1 VTAAIDKLDLAAA
14 SYLWRAIID
23 DMPHMISVKDAKT
36 RRYVFC
42 NPECDKVLGPDAIGR
57 TNFDL
62 LEHAV
67 AERIEAEETA
77 LITEGGFAIVETMV
91 TDQTGRQWIMRTK
104 KFLVDRPGEGRYLIT
119 VSEDVSEK
127 HDHARRLDQA
137 IEAALAANAA
147 KSSFLA
153 NMSHE
158 IRTPLNGVLGMA
170 QAMAADH
177 LSPDQRGRLEIVQQS
192 GQTLLAILN
201 DILDISKIEAGK
213 LSLEDGEFQLLLLLS
228 TVQATFSPLAKKKN
242 ISLSVFIDPE
252 AAGCYRGDAVR
263 VRQIL
268 YNLVSNA
275 IKFTSSGGVQIR
287 ASRDE
292 NLLLTVSDTGIGIPD
307 DRAEAMFDKFEQAD
321 TSTARQFGGTGLGLS
336 ICRELCHLMGG
347 QISVTSTPGTG
358 SVFSVELPLTWRAGV
373 IEAEKENIAK
383 LELDQTSSIRVLAAE
398 DNPVNQIVLK
408 TLLNQFGVEPV
419 IVGDGVLVV
428 SAWEDEEWDIILMDV
443 RMPTLDGIEA
453 CKLIRQKER
462 HSARRRTPIIALT
475 ADAMDHQKTLYLEAG
490 MDGYVA
496 KPIDAANLLQTLQQ
510 FLSTTSDALELK

>member
-1 VTAAIDKLDLAAA
+1 
-14 SYLWRAIID
+14 
-23 DMPHMISVKDAKT
+23 
-36 RRYVFC
+36 
-42 NPECDKVLGPDAIGR
+42 
-57 TNFDL
+57 
-62 LEHAV
+62 
-67 AERIEAEETA
+67 
-77 LITEGGFAIVETMV
+77 
-91 TDQTGRQWIMRTK
+91 
-104 KFLVDRPGEGRYLIT
+104 
-119 VSEDVSEK
+119 
-127 HDHARRLDQA
+127 
-137 IEAALAANAA
+137 
-147 KSSFLA
+147 
-153 NMSHE
+153 
-158 IRTPLNGVLGMA
+158 
-170 QAMAADH
+170 
-177 LSPDQRGRLEIVQQS
+177 
-192 GQTLLAILN
+192 
-201 DILDISKIEAGK
+201 
-213 LSLEDGEFQLLLLLS
+213 LS